1 MTSPRSRGGLGR
13 GLAAILPEQRD
24 AEHLLVT
31 IATNAIQPNPS
42 QPRKR
47 FDEDAIAELAGSVE
61 SAGIIQPLL
70 VRELPAGRYELIA
83 GERRWR
89 AAMLA
94 GLDEVPAIVRN
105 DTEPERLQ
113 LALMENIAREDLNA
127 VDAARACA
135 ALVED
140 LGVSREELGR
150 KLGRSRSAV
159 SNLIRLLDLP
169 DEALDLIAAGELS
182 EGHGRA
188 ILTAKGHD
196 ERRRLARRAA
206 AEGWSVR
213 QTEDAARA
221 AGSQKPATVHEH
233 PDREAA
239 IERATELLEGAL
251 GRPVKVRAGR
261 RGLRAEM
268 AFDDLDDL
276 RAFADGR

>member
-1 MTSPRSRGGLGR
+1 VANPRSRGGLGR
-13 GLAAILPEQRD
+13 GLAAILPEQREAD
-24 AEHLLVT
+24 TQLVT
-31 IATNAIQPNPS
+31 IATNAIQPNPK

-47 FDEDAIAELAGSVE
+47 FDEDSIAELAGSVE
-61 SAGIIQPLL
+61 AAGIIQPLL

-89 AAMLA
+89 AATVA

-105 DTEPERLQ
+105 DAEPERLQ

-169 DEALDLIAAGELS
+169 DEALELIAAGELS

-196 ERRRLARRAA
+196 QRRRLARRAV

-213 QTEDAARA
+213 QAEDAARA
-221 AGSQKPATVHEH
+221 VGSRKAATVHEH
-233 PDREAA
+233 PDRQAAAEAA
-239 IERATELLEGAL
+239 TEMLEAAL
-251 GRPVKVRAGR
+251 GRDVRVRADS
-261 RGLRAEM
+261 RGFRAELH
-268 AFDDLDDL
+268 FDDLDEV
-276 RAFADGR
+276 RSFANR